1 MPSVLIEVRR
11 SHTVAEETAMMDAV
25 HESLVSAFR
34 IPQEDRHVRLI
45 EYLPHRLVR
54 GTGEPRADHYTRVT
68 IDCFAGRSIDAKRAL
83 YREIVARLATL
94 GVPPEDVSILLRESP
109 IENWGIRGG
118 AAACDLD
125 LGFIVEV

>member
-1 MPSVLIEVRR
+1 
-11 SHTVAEETAMMDAV
+11 MMDAV

-45 EYLPHRLVR
+45 EYLPHRLLR